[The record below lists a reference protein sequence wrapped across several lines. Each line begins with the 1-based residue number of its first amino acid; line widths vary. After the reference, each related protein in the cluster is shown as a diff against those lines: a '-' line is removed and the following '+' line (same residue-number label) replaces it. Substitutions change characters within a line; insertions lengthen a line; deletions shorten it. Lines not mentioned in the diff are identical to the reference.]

1 MDLGLIDFII
11 LVIIVASAIYG
22 AFKGFISQIVSILS
36 LFAGVWCAFKFSG
49 MISSQIKQLFSL
61 GETAVYLIAFI
72 IILAV
77 VIILGNFIG
86 RGIEKIIKLSLLGW
100 LNRLL
105 GILFCAMKAV
115 VILSLVVF
123 VINYINKSWSLIPT
137 EWFSG
142 SIFYPHL
149 SLLSEK
155 IFPYLQSLVS

>member
-36 LFAGVWCAFKFSG
+36 LFVGVWCAFKFSG

-86 RGIEKIIKLSLLGW
+86 RGIEKIVKLSLLGW

>member
-11 LVIIVASAIYG
+11 LVIIAASAIYG

-36 LFAGVWCAFKFSG
+36 LFLGVWCAFKFSG
-49 MISSQIKQLFSL
+49 LISSHIKSLFSM
-61 GETAVYLIAFI
+61 GETAVYLASFI

-86 RGIEKIIKLSLLGW
+86 RGIEKIVKLSLLGW

-105 GILFCAMKAV
+105 GILFCAIKAV
-115 VILSLVVF
+115 VVLSLVVF
-123 VINYINKSWSLIPT
+123 VINYINKSWSLIPA